1 MIFNDPDWFLN
12 IDINKKFILEREKK
26 EEQRN
31 SKSLD
36 YLSFLISRY

>member
-1 MIFNDPDWFLN
+1 MIFNDPDLFLN

-26 EEQRN
+26 EQRN